1 MGEKQEA
8 KSLAKNNTF
17 LLNFMRE
24 IETLS
29 RHLFSGVVLIVTE
42 AWVLLLSLYIHFT
55 HATCLI
61 HSWTSAIAFSP
72 FTG

>member
-17 LLNFMRE
+17 PLNFMRE
-24 IETLS
+24 IEI
-29 RHLFSGVVLIVTE
+29 LFSGVVLIVTE
-42 AWVLLLSLYIHFT
+42 AWVLLLTLYIHFT

-72 FTG
+72 FTW